1 MHTTVKNKWGHEH
14 NFVLDT
20 QKSEKKVNI
29 VFALTTVTM
38 VVEIVGGTWFGSM
51 ALLADG
57 WHMFTHS
64 AAFAISMFVYWFAKR
79 HQHNPAYSFGT
90 GKVNTLG
97 AFASAVA
104 LGTVALMMV
113 VESVERLFAPQ
124 AIHFSEAIWVAVIGL
139 GVNVISAVVLHDSH
153 HHSHGAHEDLDH
165 HHACDHDHD
174 HDHDHHQHDHNLK
187 AAYFHVLADTLTS
200 LLAIIALV
208 AGMYFNWL
216 WADALMGIV
225 GSVVIGK
232 WAYGLIRD
240 SSGILLDKAPSK
252 TLSDKIRASIEQDN
266 RSVVTDLHCWKLSGN
281 HLSVQMAIA
290 TSTQSTADEYKALLK
305 DAVEADHITIEVNRL

>member
-38 VVEIVGGTWFGSM
+38 VLEIVGGTWFGSM

-79 HQHNPAYSFGT
+79 HQNNPAYSFGT

-104 LGTVALMMV
+104 LGTVALMMA

-124 AIHFSEAIWVAVIGL
+124 SIHFSEAIWVAVIGL

-153 HHSHGAHEDLDH
+153 HHTHGGHADHDH
-165 HHACDHDHD
+165 HHACE
-174 HDHDHHQHDHNLK
+174 HDHDHHHDQNLK

-225 GSVVIGK
+225 GSVVIAK

-252 TLSDKIRASIEQDN
+252 TLSDKIRASVEQDN

-281 HLSVQMAIA
+281 HLSIQMAIA
-290 TSTQSTADEYKALLK
+290 TSTQNTADEYKTLLK
-305 DAVEADHITIEVNRL
+305 GTVDADHITIEVNRL